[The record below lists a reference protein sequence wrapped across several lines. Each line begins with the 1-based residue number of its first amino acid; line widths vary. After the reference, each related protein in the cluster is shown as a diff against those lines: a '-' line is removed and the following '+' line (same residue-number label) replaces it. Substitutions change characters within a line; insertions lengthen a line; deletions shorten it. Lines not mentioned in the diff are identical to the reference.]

1 MSQEFEYDDVA
12 AVKFIQNYLPV
23 EMKEK
28 FSEDDIY
35 YLLDVICD
43 FYDEKDW
50 LSDDDDEEQEEQEL
64 IQFIIKQAIK
74 DEIGE
79 FSQEEIQL
87 FLTAETAYSDTLDIP
102 E

>member
-1 MSQEFEYDDVA
+1 MSLEFEYDDVA

-23 EMKEK
+23 ELKEK

-35 YLLDVICD
+35 YILDVICD

-50 LSDDDDEEQEEQEL
+50 LSEEDDEQEEQEL

-87 FLTAETAYSDTLDIP
+87 FLAAETAYSDTLDIP

>member
-1 MSQEFEYDDVA
+1 MSLEFEYDDVA

-23 EMKEK
+23 ELKEK

-35 YLLDVICD
+35 YILDVICD
-43 FYDEKDW
+43 FYDDKDW
-50 LSDDDDEEQEEQEL
+50 LSDDDDEQEEQEL
-64 IQFIIKQAIK
+64 IQFIIKQAGK

-87 FLTAETAYSDTLDIP
+87 FLTAEAAYADTLDIP

>member
-12 AVKFIQNYLPV
+12 AVKFIQNYLPT
-23 EMKEK
+23 ELKEK

-35 YLLDVICD
+35 YILDVICD

-50 LSDDDDEEQEEQEL
+50 LSEEDDELEEQEL

-79 FSQEEIQL
+79 FSHEEIQL
-87 FLTAETAYSDTLDIP
+87 FLTAETAYADTLDIP